1 MWNIFI
7 CCGVILVVKKNINLY
22 TYIMKGDKMKK
33 SKKTNKL
40 NNYKSMII
48 LLGAIIIGGIVG
60 LIWKDG
66 AKVLSPFGDLFLN
79 MLLIV
84 VVPLIFLTITSSIY
98 KMSEPKR
105 IGKILITTFLVFLI
119 TSVVAVF
126 IGIASTYIFKL
137 VDTKNGEKIKASLV
151 LDDKKT
157 EKEELNFLD
166 RTVQTV
172 SVDDFAKL
180 LSRDNMIALIVVSI
194 LIGIAMNMS
203 KEKAEL
209 FYKLIVSM
217 TDILMNFIK
226 IIMYYA
232 PIGLGCYFAAMVG
245 TFGGSIAI
253 GYIKTFV
260 IYLVTCVFFY
270 FVIYSIFA
278 YISAGK
284 LGVKRF
290 WTNILP
296 STLTALATCS
306 SAASMPV
313 NIECTKKIGVSDDIT
328 ETTVSLGTSF
338 HKDGSVIGSVFKI
351 MFLVYLFNGTSEI
364 TILKIIGIAL
374 IATLLVTAVPIGGG
388 TISEMLIITML
399 GYPIAALP
407 ILTIIATII
416 DSPATV
422 LNVVGDSAS
431 AMITNRIVDG
441 KKWLIK
447 KHS

>member
-1 MWNIFI
+1 
-7 CCGVILVVKKNINLY
+7 
-22 TYIMKGDKMKK
+22 MKK
-33 SKKTNKL
+33 LK
-40 NNYKSMII
+40 NYKSMII
-48 LLGAIIIGGIVG
+48 LLGAIILGGIVG
-60 LIWKDG
+60 LIWGEG
-66 AKVLSPFGDLFLN
+66 ASALSPLGDLFLN

-105 IGKILITTFLVFLI
+105 IGKILITTFIVFLM
-119 TSVVAVF
+119 TSVVAVL
-126 IGIASTYIFKL
+126 IGIVSTYSFKL
-137 VDTKNGEKIKASLV
+137 VDTKNGNEIRESLV
-151 LDDKKT
+151 LDDETT
-157 EKEELNFLD
+157 ENTELNLLEK
-166 RTVQTV
+166 TVDAV
-172 SVDDFAKL
+172 SVNDFAKL

-194 LIGIAMNMS
+194 LVGIAMSMT
-203 KEKAEL
+203 KEKAEP
-209 FYKLIVSM
+209 FFKFIESATAVLI
-217 TDILMNFIK
+217 NFIK

-245 TFGGSIAI
+245 TFGGSIAV
-253 GYIKTFV
+253 GYIRTFI
-260 IYLVTCVFFY
+260 IYLVTAVFFY
-270 FVIYSIFA
+270 FVIYTIFA
-278 YISAGK
+278 YVSANK
-284 LGVKRF
+284 LGVKKF
-290 WTNILP
+290 WKNILP
-296 STLTALATCS
+296 STLTSLATCS

-313 NIECTKKIGVSDDIT
+313 NIECTKKIGVSDDIA

-351 MFLVYLFNGTSEI
+351 MFLVYLFNDTGNV
-364 TILKIIGIAL
+364 TILKIMGIAL

-399 GYPIAALP
+399 GYPVAALP

-441 KKWLIK
+441 RKWLK
-447 KHS
+447 K